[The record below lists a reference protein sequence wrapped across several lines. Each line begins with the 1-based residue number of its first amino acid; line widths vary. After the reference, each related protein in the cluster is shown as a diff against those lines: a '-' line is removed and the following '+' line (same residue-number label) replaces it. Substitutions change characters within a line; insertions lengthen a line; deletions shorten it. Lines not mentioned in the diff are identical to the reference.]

1 MARLADVTSP
11 LLYSEGVNDAAVE
24 KAVALGKNLLDHI
37 KVHYGL
43 FASQDL
49 PRFQPDGSI
58 NPSGLTALDLIYY
71 HVYGD
76 YRLVMAPDET
86 DSAPNYLKSPFPTT
100 VLRYKTANSLQADH
114 KPDPKVDVNANTDL
128 HFLNEQ
134 LARERFDMLHGVLE
148 KQGTTPAM
156 TEWFVKE
163 LAFGSSAMKF
173 HLPSLGTMAI
183 ANYTYKNIQKG
194 LSEGLAET
202 LEQMMDG
209 VRYNRSKLPP
219 ALKSKWDANVEYG
232 ADHCPDEELA
242 SNPLIFQIAKAITL
256 NPEYIELQ
264 SRYPEVPVSGTILG
278 FAKNAYKKESFYD
291 AAKYF
296 CEQLLKQTSAVFVP
310 GVPVTFKAGAPATKI
325 IDANWANYPEYI
337 DGNMSEAD
345 TRARLLS
352 DTYIVLAANRI
363 GGKNVYDIRT
373 ETEFGEEFVMNA
385 VPENTLQ
392 LTIADLEDE
401 QIVEEARKAGKK
413 GPKKYT
419 NPALLVFHRVV
430 LDVIFS
436 IEALIYCCAV
446 PTKYFL
452 VSPTINVVTKQK
464 QVVNYYPKMKD
475 HITGQKY
482 MDNVLNNAQ
491 PMLEHLATL
500 RTQHAIANIANSD
513 NLIMDSRTMEEFYR
527 QDLRMAEVNWLAS
540 ALTEEGKVIYEKK
553 EIPNLLA
560 QMQYRA
566 KGIDDDLFGEAPVK
580 PQTVFY
586 QIDSPILK
594 DVIMKYDE
602 LFINFT
608 VQNAFMPKPKKKKD
622 KSKGGG
628 GGGKKEDKDGVN
640 LAQLASAVW
649 GSIERRTS
657 EIVNR
662 PGVKPHLLF
671 DNLFKQLERLSLGSM
686 YIRDNFPAKWI
697 GTNTV
702 TLLRSAPEVLG
713 EKLDLQFYSDC
724 MDEYIRHLKLVYK
737 SQPTVAVAILKS
749 VTETLV
755 DTETDMEALRSSF
768 LARVKSQAN
777 RPQLRGTDSM
787 FDAYRSVISVMR
799 SEIDIPLKFREEY
812 VARKLDEEQKK
823 QIKDTFTSGGSR
835 VVLPE
840 DHPEFKEK
848 EVEVDEESALYGLP
862 NPFDMPVPPYY
873 PRPGETLNKGNPKV
887 VRYIESL
894 VGNPVD
900 PMWPPNGFQI
910 KLGGGGLTDT
920 ESLALKSRLLAPFTT
935 FKVLPIEWKGSEQ
948 IWDGRE
954 RRDDRA
960 HPSVVAHFRE
970 TLGIRFEIEYKSLKF
985 ELEIVPSSDLTDYSS
1000 ILYRKYLT
1008 NKYEKKNYVY
1018 KPADGVFKNPS
1029 VLKTVDADK
1038 GGMTYKPTEGML
1050 SESLFTMAPK
1060 EEVKGGL
1067 EFEYIDSPLD
1077 ALSRKGTMI
1086 YKGDISQLKRFLKDE
1101 TLTPFGDYYEDDEE
1115 TEVVEVVEPKEVR
1128 VENFDA
1134 YRGEQYYGLNRIAD
1148 EINAT
1153 GGSVDNLSQ
1162 SVNNFDSTVG
1172 LLSQR
1177 VDQASDSFERAAN
1190 SFERA
1195 SENFGA
1201 AAEAYERA
1209 TEELAKIPDALK
1221 EGLSQTLDRLIAET
1235 PPAYFDNPETLSDE
1249 EREEAEEE
1257 IEEAFESSPVEI
1269 IREYAELLFKDLPGL
1284 MTSARYN
1291 YKKFELLKPLVA
1303 ENQDVDLVAA
1313 PIESTSKTK
1322 KQALNWVRNSFV
1334 TALTY
1339 YIMDEGADPSMMD
1352 REDQRDYYWR
1362 QRCMVAM
1369 EKAKNGDMTFLGDL
1383 GITAD

>member
-24 KAVALGKNLLDHI
+24 KAVALGKNLLNHI

-58 NPSGLTALDLIYY
+58 DASALTALDLIYY

-76 YRLVMAPDET
+76 YRLVMAPNET

-100 VLRYKTANSLQADH
+100 VLRYKTTTPQPA
-114 KPDPKVDVNANTDL
+114 KIDVNADKDL
-128 HFLNEQ
+128 HFLSEH
-134 LARERFDMLHGVLE
+134 LATERFDMLHGVLE

-242 SNPLIFQIAKAITL
+242 ANPLIFQIAKAITL

-264 SRYPEVPVSGTILG
+264 SRYPEVPISGTILG
-278 FAKNAYKKESFYD
+278 FAKNAYKKESLYD

-310 GVPVTFKAGAPATKI
+310 GVPVTFKAGAPATKV

-446 PTKYFL
+446 PTKFFL
-452 VSPTINVVTKQK
+452 VSPTVNVVTKQK
-464 QVVNYYPKMKD
+464 QVVNYYPNMAK
-475 HITGQKY
+475 HITGQTY
-482 MDNVLNNAQ
+482 ADNVLNNAQ

-566 KGIDDDLFGEAPVK
+566 KGIDDELFGEAPVK

-608 VQNAFMPKPKKKKD
+608 VQNAFMPKPKKKKKD
-622 KSKGGG
+622 KG

-755 DTETDMEALRSSF
+755 DSETDMEALRSSF

-823 QIKDTFTSGGSR
+823 QIKDTFTSGGSQ

-840 DHPEFKEK
+840 DHPEFKTK
-848 EVEVDEESALYGLP
+848 EIEVDEESALYGLP

-873 PRPGETLNKGNPKV
+873 PRPGETLNTANPKV
-887 VRYIESL
+887 MRYIESL
-894 VGNPVD
+894 VGNPTD
-900 PMWPPNGFQI
+900 PMWPPNGFQVSVGI
-910 KLGGGGLTDT
+910 GGLSTA
-920 ESLALKSRLLAPFTT
+920 ESLALKTRILNPVTT
-935 FKVLPIEWKGSEQ
+935 FTVRPIQWRGSEQ

-954 RRDDRA
+954 RRDNRA

-970 TLGIRFEIEYKSLKF
+970 TLGIEFDVDTPSYPSMR
-985 ELEIVPSSDLTDYSS
+985 LEVVPSSNLVDYSS
-1000 ILYRKYLT
+1000 MLYSKYLT
-1008 NKYEKKNYVY
+1008 DKYDAANYVY
-1018 KPADGVFKNPS
+1018 IPAGGVFKNPG
-1029 VLKTVDADK
+1029 VLKKTDGEMAYTPPED
-1038 GGMTYKPTEGML
+1038 GSL
-1050 SESLFTMAPK
+1050 SEDLFTSSPHDATFVEIVSP
-1060 EEVKGGL
+1060 
-1067 EFEYIDSPLD
+1067 FE
-1077 ALSRKGTMI
+1077 ALSTKGTMI
-1086 YKGDISQLKRFLKDE
+1086 YKGDIASLKKAGYPIPTVSL
-1101 TLTPFGDYYEDDEE
+1101 PPP
-1115 TEVVEVVEPKEVR
+1115 TEVGEPERYAVSGAR
-1128 VENFDA
+1128 DENEFVADTIFHESMSA
-1134 YRGEQYYGLNRIAD
+1134 RDQLPAIQRWQVTESLGDMNQHLGNLTTGTANIANS
-1148 EINAT
+1148 I
-1153 GGSVDNLSQ
+1153 
-1162 SVNNFDSTVG
+1162 NNFDSTVG

-1177 VDQASDSFERAAN
+1177 VDQASDSFESAAQ

-1201 AAEAYERA
+1201 AAQAYERA
-1209 TEELAKIPDALK
+1209 TEELAKIPEALK
-1221 EGLSQTLDRLIAET
+1221 EGLSQTLDRLIVET

-1284 MTSARYN
+1284 MTSSRYN

-1303 ENQDVDLVAA
+1303 ENQDVDLIAA

-1339 YIMDEGADPSMMD
+1339 YVKDEKADPSMMD
-1352 REDQRDYYWR
+1352 PEKQKDYYWR
-1362 QRCMVAM
+1362 QRCMVSM